1 MRWTNEVIIDRIR
14 ELNALGVSL
23 GGGNMQKKYNALYK
37 ASCRL
42 FGNWASA
49 CESAGVNV
57 PGNPKVTTPE
67 VLKVIKPPEEEQV
80 SVLSKVYED
89 FRIITPEYEEQTRKL
104 SWRLIESIG
113 LGADPF
119 RAIPEKVGV
128 HVGLFND
135 WLKGEGV
142 LGYDDTIAIGRY
154 LRELA

>member
-1 MRWTNEVIIDRIR
+1 MRWTNEIIIDRIR
-14 ELNALGVSL
+14 ELNALGVPL
-23 GGGNMQKKYNALYK
+23 GGGAIQKTNRSLYS
-37 ASCRL
+37 AACRL
-42 FGNWASA
+42 FANWNNAV
-49 CESAGVNV
+49 ESAGFNV
-57 PGNPKVTTPE
+57 PANPKVTTPK
-67 VLKVIKPPEEEQV
+67 VLEAIKPPEEKV
-80 SVLSKVYED
+80 SQPRKVYED
-89 FRIITPEYEEQTRKL
+89 FKWITPEYEAHTRKL
-104 SWRLIESIG
+104 VWSLIESIG